1 MTHVIKRMTI
11 VMFKYISPSKYHYS
25 GDCLL
30 LPCEVGVKTILPAVK
45 AIMARNIVENHGF
58 KEKETA
64 TLLGLSQSAVSRY
77 MTRDRGNNLN
87 EIENT
92 VEVKLLIDQ
101 MVTYVVKEP
110 SKKIEVMELF
120 CQTCKAIREKG
131 LMCSL
136 CRKEMSKEWA
146 EACVFCQCP

>member
-1 MTHVIKRMTI
+1 
-11 VMFKYISPSKYHYS
+11 
-25 GDCLL
+25 
-30 LPCEVGVKTILPAVK
+30 VGVKTILPAVK
-45 AIMARNIVENHGF
+45 AIMARNIVEKHGF